1 MHQKIFLF
9 IGLFL
14 LWDSLVFAERLSVSA
29 SRANI
34 RSGPGTKHDILWRV
48 EKYYPLDILE
58 KSGEWILFR
67 DFEGDT
73 GWIHQS
79 LVNKQPSVVVN
90 VPVANI
96 RSGPGTTHE
105 ILFTIEKGVPFK
117 ILKRQ
122 KDWIYVEH
130 MDGDKGSI
138 HSSLIW

>member
-1 MHQKIFLF
+1 LICL
-9 IGLFL
+9 LV
-14 LWDSLVFAERLSVSA
+14 LWDSVVFAERLSVSVNDA
-29 SRANI
+29 HI

-48 EKYYPLDILE
+48 EKYYPLDIIK
-58 KSGEWILFR
+58 KSGEWYLFR

-79 LVNKQPSVVVN
+79 LVDKQPSVIVN
-90 VPVANI
+90 TTVANI

-130 MDGDKGSI
+130 GDGDKGWI